1 MKKKILLG
9 ITVFFLLFP
18 GKGKAGTFT
27 LKSEGAEVEV
37 IPFSTYH
44 YVSFDLERETEYTL
58 VTGIK
63 VTSAEIEPA
72 SLRIPFTLNGNNLIF
87 RLDKPGYFLIRL
99 NDSVKVFVFAEKP
112 DRFLPGENSVDI
124 TEKYHPDTSGRV
136 NETERIQQALDEIS
150 GR

>member
-1 MKKKILLG
+1 M
-9 ITVFFLLFP
+9 
-18 GKGKAGTFT
+18 
-27 LKSEGAEVEV
+27 S
-37 IPFSTYH
+37 
-44 YVSFDLERETEYTL
+44 
-58 VTGIK
+58 GIK
-63 VTSAEIEPA
+63 VISAEIEPA
-72 SLRIPFTLNGNNLIF
+72 SSRIPYSLNGNNLIF
-87 RLDKPGYFLIRL
+87 MLDKPCYFLIRI